1 VRVRGEQ
8 QLAFT
13 LLTDHAPEHVAL
25 AHVIAE
31 QWAKVGVRADVRATD
46 ISDLAL
52 NYLQPRQF
60 DAVLLE
66 WPSQLDPDPYPMWHE
81 TQIEGSGQNYSGFVN
96 RNASE
101 AIEVARQ
108 LTDLGERTR
117 LYYQFQDIFAEE
129 VPAILL
135 YQPVYVYGVDRQVRN
150 VQIAPLFSPA
160 ERFRTIA
167 QWALLE
173 KEIPLSDWNAQVGD
187 KLDRRQSLW
196 YDPLR

>member
-1 VRVRGEQ
+1 
-8 QLAFT
+8 
-13 LLTDHAPEHVAL
+13 
-25 AHVIAE
+25 
-31 QWAKVGVRADVRATD
+31 
-46 ISDLAL
+46 
-52 NYLQPRQF
+52 
-60 DAVLLE
+60 
-66 WPSQLDPDPYPMWHE
+66 MWHE
-81 TQIEGSGQNYSGFVN
+81 TQIAGSGQNYSGFVN
-96 RNASE
+96 RDASE

-160 ERFRTIA
+160 ERFGTIA

-173 KEIPLSDWNAQVGD
+173 KEIPLSDWNAQIGD